1 MAPVLIVDDDDAT
14 RDSLAEALELAGF
27 AVKVASRGEDA
38 LRAALGERP
47 AAAVVDFRMPG
58 MSGVEVI
65 RRLRA
70 IPGLEDL
77 CAILA
82 TAWPEPPDGLD
93 ARALVLEKPFS
104 VERLLALLRRC
115 GVVAGPPSA
124 ATTT

>member
-1 MAPVLIVDDDDAT
+1 MAPVLIVDDDAAT

-27 AVKVASRGEDA
+27 SVEVASRGEEA
-38 LRAALGERP
+38 LRAAVRHPPL
-47 AAAVVDFRMPG
+47 AAVVDFRMPG

-70 IPGLEDL
+70 LPGLEDL

-93 ARALVLEKPFS
+93 PPALLIEKPFS
-104 VERLLALLRRC
+104 MERLLVLLERC
-115 GVVAGPPSA
+115 GVVAAPSA
-124 ATTT
+124 ATMT